1 MKDTYSRGYKAAALV
16 LLLIEL
22 AVLCLPVFGGSTAF
36 LLLKGFWQHGNQLQ
50 HIAAPWPLLICPA
63 ISLFLLLKKYKHHV
77 LLIQQMSLSKIFCLR
92 MKTHP
97 PTAAHFSFCP
107 AL

>member
-36 LLLKGFWQHGNQLQ
+36 LLLKGFWQHGNTAYSRS
-50 HIAAPWPLLICPA
+50 AAASDMPGHQSVFTFKNTNITYC
-63 ISLFLLLKKYKHHV
+63 
-77 LLIQQMSLSKIFCLR
+77 
-92 MKTHP
+92 
-97 PTAAHFSFCP
+97 
-107 AL
+107 

>member
-36 LLLKGFWQHGNQLQ
+36 LLLKDSGSTEINYS
-50 HIAAPWPLLICPA
+50 I
-63 ISLFLLLKKYKHHV
+63 
-77 LLIQQMSLSKIFCLR
+77 
-92 MKTHP
+92 
-97 PTAAHFSFCP
+97 
-107 AL
+107 

>member
-36 LLLKGFWQHGNQLQ
+36 LLLKGFWQHET
-50 HIAAPWPLLICPA
+50 I
-63 ISLFLLLKKYKHHV
+63 
-77 LLIQQMSLSKIFCLR
+77 
-92 MKTHP
+92 
-97 PTAAHFSFCP
+97 TA
-107 AL
+107 

>member
-50 HIAAPWPLLICPA
+50 HIAAPLLLLICPA
-63 ISLFLLLKKYKHHV
+63 ISLFLYKKYKHHV
-77 LLIQQMSLSKIFCLR
+77 LLIQLISLSKIFCLT